1 MFDQELLAELGDE
14 RYGPFQPVGGPIP
27 IHRYRKHRKSRREH
41 RADQVAQL
49 AEKIS
54 LPRAAVSGES
64 DIVVCGPP
72 GAAPPMP
79 TARPFNGPDPFH
91 ELTFPNAVAAR
102 QAIAEELRLPLAKLS
117 DEDRAF
123 ITQLLA
129 ETLSRPIIIA
139 AIRTRF
145 PAGRKGGIA

>member
-1 MFDQELLAELGDE
+1 M
-14 RYGPFQPVGGPIP
+14 
-27 IHRYRKHRKSRREH
+27 
-41 RADQVAQL
+41 
-49 AEKIS
+49 
-54 LPRAAVSGES
+54 SGES

-72 GAAPPMP
+72 SAAPAVPVGK
-79 TARPFNGPDPFH
+79 PFIGPDHFH

-129 ETLSRPIIIA
+129 ETLSRPVIIA
-139 AIRTRF
+139 AIRARF